1 MPDQLTSALLIV
13 VAIAYLGGAVLLIV
27 ALAKVLLAW
36 SVSWRTSGQ
45 TSPVDVVLQQRAA
58 AAMAAVAAVANVP
71 PPATDVVAILGA
83 PVAGE
88 AEGTVGDGGL
98 AVTRF
103 RAGRPPTVVF
113 ARLRSPA
120 SASAPCRAWPPTSS
134 ATSSAAN
141 AVRPRRGTRGWSVTY
156 SSCWQAL
163 VSLQLLLWPRP
174 SWPAPRC
181 WPR

>member
-1 MPDQLTSALLIV
+1 MPDQLTSTLLIV
-13 VAIAYLGGAVLLIV
+13 VAIAYLGGAVLLVV

-36 SVSWRTSGQ
+36 SVSWRASGQ

-58 AAMAAVAAVANVP
+58 AAMAAVAAVANVL

-88 AEGTVGDGGL
+88 ADGTVGDGGL

-113 ARLRSPA
+113 AQA
-120 SASAPCRAWPPTSS
+120 RAWPPTSS

-141 AVRPRRGTRGWSVTY
+141 AVRPWRGTRGWSVTY

-163 VSLQLLLWPRP
+163 VSLQLLLRPRP